1 MNSQPV
7 PIGNVEDDPKTKAE
21 FIFASDILIDERDV
35 QDKAVSNLGY
45 QIFAFTIDQFQQ
57 YLQKKKAGLAA
68 LGEWKHINCLK
79 SSTNEYIR
87 DDILMKLAGQ
97 NIEVNDSLKSGL
109 LSGIDE
115 DAQPMATQFMDNSQP
130 IRDFPGGTIS
140 FLFEKC
146 SKAELDDNMDE

>member
-7 PIGNVEDDPKTKAE
+7 PVGNVEDDPETKAG
-21 FIFASDILIDERDV
+21 FIFASDIRIDERDV
-35 QDKAVSNLGY
+35 QDKA
-45 QIFAFTIDQFQQ
+45 

-87 DDILMKLAGQ
+87 DDILMKLAGH
-97 NIEVNDSLKSGL
+97 NVEVNDSLKSGL
-109 LSGIDE
+109 LSGIDV
-115 DAQPMATQFMDNSQP
+115 DAQPMDTQFMDNSQS

-146 SKAELDDNMDE
+146 SKAELDDNVDE